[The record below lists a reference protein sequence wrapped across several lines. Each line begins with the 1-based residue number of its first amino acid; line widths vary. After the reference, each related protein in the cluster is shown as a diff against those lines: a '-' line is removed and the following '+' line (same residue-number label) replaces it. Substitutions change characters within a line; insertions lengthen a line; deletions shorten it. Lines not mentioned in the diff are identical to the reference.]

1 MCDRMFII
9 SNILKGFLKISFAIA
24 NLIALPKMSIIQTV
38 KRIFDVYTC
47 LFTFKKRRKLIS
59 N

>member
-9 SNILKGFLKISFAIA
+9 SNILKGFPQVSFAIA

-47 LFTFKKRRKLIS
+47 LFTSKKEES
-59 N
+59 